1 MLFLSLINIYAL
13 AFKIE
18 QAVLN
23 IVINISSDVDILSK
37 YITFVKC
44 VQNKI
49 SLNLYLKFIYKF
61 VCLKLLK

>member
-13 AFKIE
+13 AFKMGK
-18 QAVLN
+18 AFLS

-49 SLNLYLKFIYKF
+49 TFL
-61 VCLKLLK
+61 

>member
-1 MLFLSLINIYAL
+1 MIYLSLINIYAL
-13 AFKIE
+13 AFKME
-18 QAVLN
+18 QAVLS

-49 SLNLYLKFIYKF
+49 KF
-61 VCLKLLK
+61 L